1 MSSLKSEEYV
11 DAMAAI
17 SLTSS
22 YRRTVQHEGSETETH
37 VPSTINQRLADAEAA
52 SLSSLSAEI
61 RTLSMHF
68 QRPHHENTGACRRG
82 PKEVGRK
89 IREDVWA
96 TSIANRKVV
105 LHVAKILFGTPNF

>member
-1 MSSLKSEEYV
+1 MSTYSSLKSEEYV

-22 YRRTVQHEGSETETH
+22 YRRTEGSETETH

-61 RTLSMHF
+61 RTLSMHV
-68 QRPHHENTGACRRG
+68 RASNDLIMKTLERVD
-82 PKEVGRK
+82 EDRK
-89 IREDVWA
+89 RSDED
-96 TSIANRKVV
+96 RKRSDE
-105 LHVAKILFGTPNF
+105 KFEKMFGLLRSLIEK

>member
-52 SLSSLSAEI
+52 SLSAEI
-61 RTLSMHF
+61 RTLSMHV
-68 QRPHHENTGACRRG
+68 RASNDLIMKTLERVD
-82 PKEVGRK
+82 EDRK
-89 IREDVWA
+89 RSDED
-96 TSIANRKVV
+96 RKRSDE
-105 LHVAKILFGTPNF
+105 KFEKMFGLLRSLIEK

>member
-1 MSSLKSEEYV
+1 MSTCSSLKSEEYV
-11 DAMAAI
+11 DAMTAI

-61 RTLSMHF
+61 RTLSMHV
-68 QRPHHENTGACRRG
+68 RASNDLIMKTLERVD
-82 PKEVGRK
+82 EDRK
-89 IREDVWA
+89 RSDED
-96 TSIANRKVV
+96 RKRSDE
-105 LHVAKILFGTPNF
+105 KFEKMFGLLRSLIEK

>member
-37 VPSTINQRLADAEAA
+37 VPSTINQRLTDAEAA
-52 SLSSLSAEI
+52 SLSTEI
-61 RTLSMHF
+61 RTLSMHV
-68 QRPHHENTGACRRG
+68 RASNDLIMKTLERVD
-82 PKEVGRK
+82 EDRK
-89 IREDVWA
+89 RSDED
-96 TSIANRKVV
+96 RKRSDE
-105 LHVAKILFGTPNF
+105 KFEKMFGLLRSLIEK